1 MEIGFFGF
9 IVLIVIYM
17 LFREPVKSFT
27 KAANE
32 GASKVIL
39 ELKDPN
45 EIAKLKKKFGCND
58 PEVRTMSQL
67 LDWVDKQ

>member
-17 LFREPVKSFT
+17 LFREPVKST
-27 KAANE
+27 VKATNE
-32 GASKVIL
+32 GMSKIIL
-39 ELKDPN
+39 ELKDPT
-45 EIAKLKKKFGCND
+45 EISKLKKKFGCND

-67 LDWVDKQ
+67 LEWVDKQ

>member
-9 IVLIVIYM
+9 IVIIIVYT
-17 LFREPVKSFT
+17 LFREPVKATT

-32 GASKVIL
+32 GMSKIIL

-45 EIAKLKKKFGCND
+45 EISKLKKKFGCND

>member
-9 IVLIVIYM
+9 VIIVVIYM
-17 LFREPVKSFT
+17 LFREPVKATT

-32 GASKVIL
+32 GMSKIIL

-45 EIAKLKKKFGCND
+45 EIAKLKKKFGCDD

>member
-9 IVLIVIYM
+9 IVLIVIYV

-32 GASKVIL
+32 GASKIVL

-45 EIAKLKKKFGCND
+45 EISRLKKKFGCDD
-58 PEVRTMSQL
+58 PNVKTTSQL
-67 LDWVDKQ
+67 LEWVDKQ

>member
-9 IVLIVIYM
+9 IVLVVIYM
-17 LFREPVKSFT
+17 LFREPVKATT

-32 GASKVIL
+32 GMSKIIL

-45 EIAKLKKKFGCND
+45 EITKLKKKFGCND

-67 LDWVDKQ
+67 LEWVDKQ